1 VWRRRQAARQRHEAR
16 GKVDATH
23 RDGLAHRAD
32 DDAARTFAG
41 VCHVNCLCIS
51 PDQLDGREGRHH
63 VVFAQEGVAGNIEID
78 DEC

>member
-1 VWRRRQAARQRHEAR
+1 VGEEENLRKDETQ
-16 GKVDATH
+16 GKVDAPH

-41 VCHVNCLCIS
+41 VCRVNCLCIS
-51 PDQLDGREGRHH
+51 QDYRMDGRAGRHNN
-63 VVFAQEGVAGNIEID
+63 VFAQVVAGNIEID